1 MYMLMDVNIKGASVF
16 KELAL
21 FNCSSGVK
29 LDIYWPVMVT
39 VLSVELDIYW
49 LLTLRGCLHSEPVE
63 WRRAARVKFK
73 ELNSYRM
80 FLTRSGENFTS
91 IKGAIIDPTVIK
103 AFGQLRF

>member
-16 KELAL
+16 KVLAL

-63 WRRAARVKFK
+63 WRKGRKSKVQRVK
-73 ELNSYRM
+73 L
-80 FLTRSGENFTS
+80 
-91 IKGAIIDPTVIK
+91 I
-103 AFGQLRF
+103 